1 MPATLGLYLS
11 IPFCRAKCTFCNF
24 ASDAFAPCRLPAYV
38 DTLTREIAQAR
49 RRAAAIGAPLPELVD
64 TIYLGG
70 GTPSLLS
77 ADQVHTLFQQL
88 KSTFTLA
95 PDAEIT
101 VEAAPGQLADATLEA
116 FQHHGVN
123 RLSFGIQSFV
133 DRETAAIGRLHTAAQ
148 CLAELDR
155 VRRAGIPNVG
165 LDLIAGLPH
174 QTEASW
180 LHSLDQAIATGVP
193 HVSIYLLELDE
204 DSRLGREALSSG
216 LRYGAPTLPTDDD
229 AAHFYELACTRLEAA
244 GIPQYE
250 ISNFAR
256 PGFRSR
262 HNLKYWHRA
271 PYLGFGLDAHSML
284 LTPSGDTLRFSNPD
298 DLDTYAL
305 GTAHR
310 EQGIASSQI
319 DPQPATSSSTHA
331 IAPPSALTILSDSAG
346 SSLAHISI
354 VDRLTDQA
362 VLEETLFLGLR
373 TNDGLS
379 TTDLARTFP
388 PSALKPL
395 APIFAEAERDGLLL
409 CTADRIALTPQGRLL
424 SNELFSRLLAPSS

>member
-1 MPATLGLYLS
+1 MPALGLYLS

-24 ASDAFAPCRLPAYV
+24 ASDAFAPGRLPAYV
-38 DTLTREIAQAR
+38 QTLTREIALAHH
-49 RRAAAIGAPLPELVD
+49 RAAAIGAPLPQLVD
-64 TIYLGG
+64 TVYLGG

-77 ADQVHTLFQQL
+77 PTEVHTLFRQIE
-88 KSTFTLA
+88 STFSIA

-101 VEAAPGQLADATLEA
+101 VEAAPGQLSEATLEA
-116 FQHHGVN
+116 FQSHGVN
-123 RLSFGIQSFV
+123 RLSFGIQSFI
-133 DRETAAIGRLHTAAQ
+133 DRETSAIGRLHTAAQ

-155 VRRAGIPNVG
+155 VRRAGILNLG

-180 LHSLDQAIATGVP
+180 LHSLDQAITASVV

-216 LRYGAPTLPTDDD
+216 TRYGAATLPTDDD
-229 AAHFYELACTRLEAA
+229 AAHFYELACARLDTA

-262 HNLKYWHRA
+262 HNLKYWHRQ

-284 LTPSGDTLRFSNPD
+284 LTPHGDTLRFANPD
-298 DLDTYAL
+298 DLDTYAFEI
-305 GTAHR
+305 AHR
-310 EQGIASSQI
+310 EQGS
-319 DPQPATSSSTHA
+319 D
-331 IAPPSALTILSDSAG
+331 APLRPMALDALPILSGVTTSPE
-346 SSLAHISI
+346 IE
-354 VDRLTDQA
+354 RLTAEA

-373 TNDGLS
+373 TNEGLS
-379 TTDLARTFP
+379 TTDLARSFP
-388 PSALKPL
+388 ASALKPL
-395 APIFAEAERDGLLL
+395 APIFQEAERNGLLL
-409 CTADRIALTPQGRLL
+409 STGDRIALTPQGRLL
-424 SNELFSRLLAPSS
+424 SNEVFGRLLAPAS